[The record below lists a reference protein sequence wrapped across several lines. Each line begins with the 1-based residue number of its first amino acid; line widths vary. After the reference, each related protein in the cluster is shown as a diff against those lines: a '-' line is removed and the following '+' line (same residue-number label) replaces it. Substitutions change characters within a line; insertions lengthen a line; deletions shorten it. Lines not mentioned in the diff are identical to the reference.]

1 MHANVLGMTSK
12 GFEKLNYHNMKNLI
26 KRIAAKIRRKPL
38 LVIPVVSGSKLCPDC
53 EGEMAQYDCPIET
66 TIFKIP
72 FTDIEILAR
81 NWVGKEYYCP
91 DCVRD
96 KEQER
101 QHEAYYYGAQEG
113 FNKGYDAAMR
123 EHGVYYR

>member
-1 MHANVLGMTSK
+1 MTSK

-38 LVIPVVSGSKLCPDC
+38 CGSKLCPDC
-53 EGEMAQYDCPIET
+53 GGEMVQYDCPIET
-66 TIFKIP
+66 TLFKIP
-72 FTDIEILAR
+72 FTDLEILAR

-91 DCVRD
+91 ECERD

-101 QHEAYYYGAQEG
+101 QREAYYYGVQEG
-113 FNKGYDAAMR
+113 FDKGYDSAVR
-123 EHGVYYR
+123 ENGFYCH

>member
-1 MHANVLGMTSK
+1 
-12 GFEKLNYHNMKNLI
+12 MKNFI
-26 KRIAAKIRRKPL
+26 KRTINSIYRKPL
-38 LVIPVVSGSKLCPDC
+38 LVKPVVNGSKLCPNC
-53 EGEMAQYDCPIET
+53 EGEMAQYDCPIEA

-81 NWVGKEYYCP
+81 NWAGKEYYCQ

-101 QHEAYYYGAQEG
+101 QHEAYDYGEQEG
-113 FNKGYDAAMR
+113 FNKGYNAAVR